1 MMIKSSSDNIKAGMV
16 RAKPARGFVLLEIVI
31 ALGLFAAVAVSL
43 VKALHM
49 TSQTAAMI
57 QDGMRIDRVL
67 RSAMTEALSNPY
79 IKEGTQKVD
88 IAELT
93 GDDKSFFSG
102 ELETIVE
109 ALELENEDGQ
119 LLQNMYRIE
128 VIFYWRG
135 SDGEWQRQGAETWR
149 YENLY
154 RP

>member
-1 MMIKSSSDNIKAGMV
+1 M
-16 RAKPARGFVLLEIVI
+16 
-31 ALGLFAAVAVSL
+31 
-43 VKALHM
+43 
-49 TSQTAAMI
+49 
-57 QDGMRIDRVL
+57 
-67 RSAMTEALSNPY
+67 SNPY

-128 VIFYWRG
+128 VVFYWRG
-135 SDGEWQRQGAETWR
+135 SDGEWQQQGAETWR
-149 YENLY
+149 YGNLY

>member
-1 MMIKSSSDNIKAGMV
+1 MKSSSRNTQVGMANV
-16 RAKPARGFVLLEIVI
+16 NASRGFVLLEIII

-49 TSQTAAMI
+49 TSQTAVMI
-57 QDGMRIDRVL
+57 QDSMRVDRVL

-79 IKEGTQKVD
+79 LKEGTQKVD
-88 IAELT
+88 ISELT

-135 SDGEWQRQGAETWR
+135 SDGEWQEQGVETWR
-149 YENLY
+149 YGNLY